1 MITELTFLDIA
12 IAGQSLLNSLLE
24 HDEDDTLHK
33 RSVSL
38 LSPQITGR
46 QLIKSDS
53 YHFSIREVWFFR
65 GEYAISW

>member
-1 MITELTFLDIA
+1 MITKLTFLDIA

-38 LSPQITGR
+38 HSPQITGR
-46 QLIKSDS
+46 QLIS
-53 YHFSIREVWFFR
+53 
-65 GEYAISW
+65 